1 MITSVTAT
9 YAKNNLGGLMDKV
22 IATRKRILIKKAG
35 KPAVYIVP
43 VHNDCDFYLSDKEI
57 DGIENGIKEFNKNF
71 KMGF

>member
-22 IATRKRILIKKAG
+22 IATRKKILIKKAG

-43 VHNDCDFYLSDKEI
+43 VTEKYELDFSREDFEKLEK
-57 DGIENGIKEFNKNF
+57 GVKEFRKSFKFNF
-71 KMGF
+71 